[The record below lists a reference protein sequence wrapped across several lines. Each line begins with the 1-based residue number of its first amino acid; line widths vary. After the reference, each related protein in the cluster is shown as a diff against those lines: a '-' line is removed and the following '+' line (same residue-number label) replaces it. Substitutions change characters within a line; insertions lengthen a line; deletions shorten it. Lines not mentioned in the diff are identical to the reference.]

1 MSLLGRS
8 PPCNVT
14 VALDISSPLAG
25 ALSLWP
31 KFHNGVAVGLR
42 LQSLRSISP
51 LTARQRKSVCITRTW
66 IVYNKPE
73 TPTPQHGGLL
83 LALGLQQQLHV
94 LAMTDIYEYLTL
106 GHDPTTVGI
115 LLGMAAAKC
124 GSCDAAVS
132 KMLCLHIPALLPQPF
147 AEMEV
152 SAAAQTAAIAG
163 IGMLYCGTAHRLMAE
178 FLLGEIA
185 CCSRGDR
192 MRDREAYTL
201 SAGLA
206 LGLVTLGKGS
216 SNEAAGLG
224 DLEIAQRL
232 HHALAGGTGSR
243 SGQISSLLNSTVGQ
257 DNYLCEERVCN
268 SRIRDGEYLNTDLT
282 APGATLA
289 LGLYFIQTNSTAAAA
304 RLRLP
309 DTGVLIDSVRPDF
322 MLLRV
327 ISRGLILWDFIRPT
341 TEWVEAQLPSV
352 LVDSMQALLAVK
364 YSLKSA
370 ARSNIFRRCM
380 CRSSRSKM
388 RAKVLFCKCS
398 CKKELP
404 LQDASDW
411 STIKQAHANI
421 VAGGCFVR
429 MCVTYQQNFSIY
441 L

>member
-1 MSLLGRS
+1 MCLLGRS

-14 VALDISSPLAG
+14 VALDLSSPLAG

-42 LQSLRSISP
+42 LQSLRSTSR

-106 GHDPTTVGI
+106 GHDPTTVGM
-115 LLGMAAAKC
+115 LLGMAAAKW
-124 GSCDAAVS
+124 GSCDAAVA

-147 AEMEV
+147 ADMEV
-152 SAAAQTAAIAG
+152 SAAAQTAAITG

-232 HHALAGGTGSR
+232 HHALAGGTESK
-243 SGQISSLLNSTVGQ
+243 SGQILRLLSSTVDQG
-257 DNYLCEERVCN
+257 NYLCEDQVCN
-268 SRIRDGEYLNTDLT
+268 SRVREGEYLNTDLT

-309 DTGVLIDSVRPDF
+309 DTGVLIDTVRPDF

-327 ISRGLILWDFIRPT
+327 IARGLILWDLIRPT

-352 LVDSMQALLAVK
+352 LVDSMQALLAVS

-370 ARSNIFRRCM
+370 ARASISGDACVGHLGVRCAQ
-380 CRSSRSKM
+380 RSCSASAV
-388 RAKVLFCKCS
+388 AKKNCPCKTQ
-398 CKKELP
+398 LTGVP
-404 LQDASDW
+404 
-411 STIKQAHANI
+411 
-421 VAGGCFVR
+421 
-429 MCVTYQQNFSIY
+429 
-441 L
+441 

>member
-1 MSLLGRS
+1 
-8 PPCNVT
+8 
-14 VALDISSPLAG
+14 
-25 ALSLWP
+25 
-31 KFHNGVAVGLR
+31 
-42 LQSLRSISP
+42 
-51 LTARQRKSVCITRTW
+51 
-66 IVYNKPE
+66 
-73 TPTPQHGGLL
+73 
-83 LALGLQQQLHV
+83 
-94 LAMTDIYEYLTL
+94 
-106 GHDPTTVGI
+106 
-115 LLGMAAAKC
+115 
-124 GSCDAAVS
+124 
-132 KMLCLHIPALLPQPF
+132 
-147 AEMEV
+147 MEV

-243 SGQISSLLNSTVGQ
+243 LGQISSLLNSTVGQ

-268 SRIRDGEYLNTDLT
+268 SRVRDGEYLNTDLT

-404 LQDASDW
+404 LQDPSDW